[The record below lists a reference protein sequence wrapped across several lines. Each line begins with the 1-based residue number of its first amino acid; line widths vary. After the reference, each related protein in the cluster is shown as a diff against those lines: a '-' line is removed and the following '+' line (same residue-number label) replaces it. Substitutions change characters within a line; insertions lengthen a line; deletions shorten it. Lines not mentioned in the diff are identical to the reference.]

1 MIILEDTRQQAKK
14 HELKHKW
21 FSEHGVMVN
30 RTKLYVGD
38 YTLPT
43 DQSICIDTK
52 KDFAELQADIHV
64 KQMPKMEVLGRLVET
79 EMDYD
84 QAEEAYCL
92 LTGDDADIFVELEI
106 DKFCRFRGLS
116 EETRSLMHTLYVKRH
131 GSFHRELKRAQ
142 NNGIKLIILVENRD
156 GVREV
161 RDLVHWSD
169 KAAWKRYNIQMNR
182 FRKGLGRR
190 PAEPQSGAVLMKA
203 LLTMESKYG
212 VEFQFC
218 RPEESAERIV
228 KILERS

>member
-21 FSEHGVMVN
+21 FADHGIFVS

-43 DQSICIDTK
+43 DQSICVDSK
-52 KDFAELQADIHV
+52 FAISELQGDLHV
-64 KQMPKMEVLGRLVET
+64 KQMSKTEVLGRLVET
-79 EMDYD
+79 EMDYW
-84 QAEEAYCL
+84 QAEEACCL
-92 LTGDDADIFVELEI
+92 LTGDDADVFVEREI
-106 DKFCRFRGLS
+106 DKFCRVRGLS

-156 GVREV
+156 GVKEV
-161 RDLVHWSD
+161 RDLAHWSD

-190 PAEPQSGAVLMKA
+190 PPEPQSGAVLMKA
-203 LLTMESKYG
+203 CLTMEQKYG

-218 RPEESAERIV
+218 TPEESAERIV
-228 KILERS
+228 QILERK

>member
-14 HELKHKW
+14 HEVKHKW

-43 DQSICIDTK
+43 DQSICIDSK
-52 KDFAELQADIHV
+52 FSIGELLSDLHV
-64 KQMPKMEVLGRLVET
+64 KQMPKTEIMSRLLLSDMVEF
-79 EMDYD
+79 E
-84 QAEEAYCL
+84 AEAAYHL
-92 LTGDDADIFVELEI
+92 LTDDDSNTFVEREI
-106 DKFCRFRGLS
+106 DNFCRTRNLE
-116 EETRSLMHTLYVKRH
+116 EETRKLMHTLYVKRH

-156 GVREV
+156 RVREV
-161 RDLVHWSD
+161 KDLAHWSD

-190 PAEPQSGAVLMKA
+190 PPEPQSGAVLMKA
-203 LLTMESKYG
+203 CLTMEQKYG

-218 RPEESAERIV
+218 TPEESAERIV
-228 KILERS
+228 QILERK

>member
-21 FSEHGVMVN
+21 FADHGIFVS

-43 DQSICIDTK
+43 DQSICVDSK
-52 KDFAELQADIHV
+52 FAISELQGDLHV
-64 KQMPKMEVLGRLVET
+64 KQMPKTEVRSRLEAS
-79 EMDYD
+79 EMS
-84 QAEEAYCL
+84 EAQVYGAYHL
-92 LTGDDADIFVELEI
+92 LTDDDADIFVERKI
-106 DKFCRFRGLS
+106 DDFCRVWNLS

-156 GVREV
+156 NVNEV
-161 RDLVHWSD
+161 RDLAHWSD

>member
-14 HELKHKW
+14 HEIKHKW

-52 KDFAELQADIHV
+52 KDCQELLQDIHV
-64 KQMPKMEVLGRLVET
+64 KQMPKTEVRARLEASELT
-79 EMDYD
+79 EAQVYM
-84 QAEEAYCL
+84 AYHYI
-92 LTGDDADIFVELEI
+92 TDDDSDTFVERKI
-106 DKFCRFRGLS
+106 DDMVKAFHLS
-116 EETRSLMHTLYVKRH
+116 ENARNLMNSLYVKRH

-156 GVREV
+156 RVREV
-161 RDLVHWSD
+161 KDLAHWSD

-190 PAEPQSGAVLMKA
+190 PPEPQSGAVLMKA
-203 LLTMESKYG
+203 CLTMEQKYG
-212 VEFQFC
+212 VEFRFC
-218 RPEESAERIV
+218 TPEESAERIV
-228 KILERS
+228 QILERK